1 MSKKNEITIINYE
14 VDEVLQYI
22 ISMGKYSAKSKTF
35 NKDKLYILKCFP
47 KIESG
52 LQKLIFNREVEAL
65 KTLNSC
71 EGIVKIWHTEN
82 NLHPFG
88 NDI

>member
-35 NKDKLYILKCFP
+35 
-47 KIESG
+47 
-52 LQKLIFNREVEAL
+52 
-65 KTLNSC
+65 
-71 EGIVKIWHTEN
+71 
-82 NLHPFG
+82 
-88 NDI
+88 